1 MHVRYREKR
10 LKATVSAI
18 LVLAVVFAVI
28 PRTKAVAGGEIV
40 ERVETYPVSGRTGI
54 ELYRSIGERGPKS
67 GVGRAIAHTTFKL
80 TWRRDYRPQGTSC
93 TLVSAVP
100 RLIITYTLP
109 KPSNPLPPETR
120 KRWDTFIDGIRR
132 HEQVHGVHMKEMV
145 AEIEANTIGATAE
158 NDPGCKKI
166 RQDIQA
172 PLGAASLRQRQRS
185 SDFDRVEMAEG
196 ANMHRLILGLVN
208 GD

>member
-1 MHVRYREKR
+1 M
-10 LKATVSAI
+10 KATIAAFLFMVCLLVAVSGSRA
-18 LVLAVVFAVI
+18 F
-28 PRTKAVAGGEIV
+28 AGGEII
-40 ERVETYPVSGRTGI
+40 ERVENYSISGGTGI
-54 ELYRSIGERGPKS
+54 ELYRSIGEHGPKS
-67 GVGRAIAHTTFKL
+67 GIGRAIAHTTFKL

-109 KPSNPLPPETR
+109 KPVQALPPDTK
-120 KRWDTFIDGIRR
+120 KRWDSFIEGIRL
-132 HEQVHGVHMKEMV
+132 HEKVHGVHMKEMV
-145 AEIEANTIGATAE
+145 AEIEANTIGVTAE

-185 SDFDRVEMAEG
+185 SDFDRAEMAEG
-196 ANMHRLILGLVN
+196 ANIHRLILGLVN
-208 GD
+208 GE

>member
-1 MHVRYREKR
+1 MADTYREKR
-10 LKATVSAI
+10 LKATVAAFLI
-18 LVLAVVFAVI
+18 LTTALAVAPVTHAL
-28 PRTKAVAGGEIV
+28 AGGEII
-40 ERVETYPVSGRTGI
+40 ERVETYSISGRTGI

-109 KPSNPLPPETR
+109 KPSNPLPPET
-120 KRWDTFIDGIRR
+120 KTRWETFIEGIKR
-132 HEQVHGVHMKEMV
+132 HEEVHGVHMKEMV
-145 AEIEANTIGATAE
+145 AEIEANTIGATAG

-166 RQDIQA
+166 RQDIQV

-185 SDFDRVEMAEG
+185 SEFDRVEMAEG

-208 GD
+208 GE